1 MASLLAPFGKNHYW
15 IIALL
20 PIDSEWDLKMLL
32 NTTTTDITGDDLLDE
47 NYLSSPDIGINLA
60 N

>member
-1 MASLLAPFGKNHYW
+1 MAPLPAPFGKNHYW

-20 PIDSEWDLKMLL
+20 PIDPEWDLKMLL
-32 NTTTTDITGDDLLDE
+32 QFDMNGDDLLDE
-47 NYLSSPDIGINLA
+47 NYLPSADIGNNLE